1 MSKDT
6 EGTMSSPSPP
16 TAQCQPQRPL
26 NPEMVYRPL
35 TPQSTSH
42 VLSAVSSHSSDPD
55 DPRHKLRISIVSL
68 LRSLVAILTF
78 IDWIFWARLRETFG
92 NVFMTLVFVELI
104 FLFVWTVAV
113 RWAFFKNGSSVFE
126 RLCPA
131 GGVSCQVGPLKCI
144 LLGQDDD
151 DDDENGP
158 PKKRKGRTWTLS
170 WVVDL
175 YFAVTLLVFG
185 TVDLDGY
192 DWWRV
197 SQRHPETSI
206 LLYLIVSFEFVITV
220 FTLLAIYLKSKSF
233 PILLYADQIESA
245 DAHEYRIRLP
255 EEQDVRALRQQPI
268 SVAA

>member
-1 MSKDT
+1 MS
-6 EGTMSSPSPP
+6 SSPSPP
-16 TAQCQPQRPL
+16 TTQSQPQRPL

-42 VLSAVSSHSSDPD
+42 VLSPGSSPSSDPD
-55 DPRHKLRISIVSL
+55 DDSRRKLRISIVSL
-68 LRSLVAILTF
+68 LRPPVAILTF

-126 RLCPA
+126 RLCPPD
-131 GGVSCQVGPLKCI
+131 GVSCQVGPLKCI
-144 LLGQDDD
+144 LLGRDDD
-151 DDDENGP
+151 DDDEDGP

-192 DWWRV
+192 DWWR
-197 SQRHPETSI
+197 
-206 LLYLIVSFEFVITV
+206 FVIAF
-220 FTLLAIYLKSKSF
+220 FTLLGIYLKNKSF

-245 DAHEYRIRLP
+245 ADAHEYRIRLP
-255 EEQDVRALRQQPI
+255 QEQDVRALRQQPI